1 MNFGR
6 LAKIKKNPKTKPTK
20 KTTKKSKPN
29 NSNNEIYEIIR
40 QNKTINS
47 ENKYEIKTKNYI
59 FQVNKKRM
67 KSGDEYYEIFN
78 KKGRTCV
85 KIAKYHDNEEIIYLQ
100 HLNYYESCS
109 KNKSLI
115 RKYGTLEMLNG
126 ILEFVNRESPLK
138 KYYFED
144 DSMNLSKRSGDKEL
158 FSGTPVKENSSIR
171 IEGEQIS
178 LNILYVLLYGETWYM
193 ININAIPLDMDF
205 IEKLERINNYLI
217 NNKDELIAFLK
228 IDKEEEIINKDK
240 LNKILSNSN
249 NKNIKIKGL
258 KRIYEESITSRDFLQ
273 KLYKIYGMGIF
284 LLVNYYGYYEYINRK
299 IHSKLNF
306 NIEFEIPKEYI
317 KEISVIR
324 DIKVI

>member
-85 KIAKYHDNEEIIYLQ
+85 KIAKYNDNEEIIYLQ

-115 RKYGTLEMLNG
+115 RKHGTLEMLNG

-144 DSMNLSKRSGDKEL
+144 DS
-158 FSGTPVKENSSIR
+158 SIR
-171 IEGEQIS
+171 IEGEEIS

-193 ININAIPLDMDF
+193 RNINAIPLDMDF
-205 IEKLERINNYLI
+205 IEKLERINNYLTT
-217 NNKDELIAFLK
+217 NNDELKAYLK

-240 LNKILSNSN
+240 INKILSNSN